1 MENIRFEWI
10 GIVFFFLILV
20 SIQFSLNKI
29 IVLLNEL
36 IRLVRQRKP

>member
-1 MENIRFEWI
+1 MESIRFEWI

-29 IVLLNEL
+29 IVLLTEL
-36 IRLVRQRKP
+36 IRLVKSRRQ